1 MSRVFQ
7 LCALLLAFVLT
18 PGSGELV
25 ESAVH
30 WVADGH
36 TAHSVDDAEHMPA
49 GDEHGCTGMMHC
61 CACCGVP
68 PVALSDA
75 RVPVVDSARGVDL
88 MLPLSVGGAASGHG
102 ARLDRPPAA

>member
-7 LCALLLAFVLT
+7 LCALLLAFLLT
-18 PGSGELV
+18 PGSGELM
-25 ESAVH
+25 ENAVH
-30 WVADGH
+30 LVSDGH
-36 TAHSVDDAEHMPA
+36 TAHSIDDAEHAPA

-75 RVPVVDSARGVDL
+75 RVPVVDSALGLGLVLRQ
-88 MLPLSVGGAASGHG
+88 PVGGAASGHG

>member
-7 LCALLLAFVLT
+7 LCALLLAFLLT
-18 PGSGELV
+18 PGAGEVV
-25 ESAVH
+25 ENAVH
-30 WVADGH
+30 LVADGH
-36 TAHSVDDAEHMPA
+36 TAHAIDDAEHAPA

-75 RVPVVDSARGVDL
+75 KLALGGSARGI
-88 MLPLSVGGAASGHG
+88 GAVLRQPAGSAMAGHRG
-102 ARLDRPPAA
+102 RLDRPPAA